1 MTRRWRPL
9 VAHARLGSLE
19 LLRQPAFSV
28 PTLAF
33 PAIFFL
39 FFAAPRDGDDA
50 DVLLASYAAFAVLG
64 VAFFQFGVGIAAE
77 RSSPWEGFVR
87 VLPVTVRVRLA
98 ARVLS
103 ALVFAAASVTLLL
116 ATATATT
123 SFALS
128 PARWPAFAAALLLGA
143 VPFALLGIALGYWT
157 SPRAALPVANL
168 VFLPLSFAGGLWG
181 GAARLPDVLAA
192 VSPFLPT
199 RQWGEVVWWA
209 VGEGSLAPWAP
220 AGLAASTAVFAALA
234 VWGYRRDEGE
244 RYS

>member
-1 MTRRWRPL
+1 MRL
-9 VAHARLGSLE
+9 VAAYLFAGTRE
-19 LLRQPAFSV
+19 LVRYPAYSA

-33 PAIFFL
+33 PTLLFL
-39 FFAAPRDGDDA
+39 LFAAARDVDDA
-50 DVLLASYAAFAVLG
+50 TVVTAGLAVVAILG

-234 VWGYRRDEGE
+234 VWGYRRDEGA